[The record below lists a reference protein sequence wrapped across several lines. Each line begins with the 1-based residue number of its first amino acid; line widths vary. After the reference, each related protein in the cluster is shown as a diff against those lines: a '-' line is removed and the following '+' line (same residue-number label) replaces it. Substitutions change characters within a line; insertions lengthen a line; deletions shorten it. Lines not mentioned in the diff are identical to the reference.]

1 MVSGDT
7 VASAVLWDIDGTL
20 LSAKGSGARCFRDA
34 LTEVAGHPWPAGP
47 HDFGGRTDVDIGSM
61 ILLAAA
67 PDGPVDPEVLTRLLT
82 TVERMY
88 ETREVE
94 FAGTTVALPGVH
106 DAVDA
111 LDAAGVLQTVVTGNM
126 ASIARRKLRA
136 VRLADRLRLDLGAY
150 GDDHADRAELMA
162 AAVAHLATAVSPP
175 APLGRTWII
184 GDTPRDLAA
193 ARAVGAR
200 CALVAT
206 GTFPIDVLAELDADV
221 VLPDLTAPDDLL
233 ALIVDP

>member
-1 MVSGDT
+1 MVPGGT
-7 VASAVLWDIDGTL
+7 VTSAVLWDIDGTL

-34 LTEVAGHPWPAGP
+34 LVEVAGHPWPAGP

-67 PDGPVDPEVLTRLLT
+67 PDGPVDPWVLTRLLT
-82 TVERMY
+82 TVERIY
-88 ETREVE
+88 ETREAE

-106 DAVDA
+106 RAVDA

-136 VRLADRLRLDLGAY
+136 VGLAERLRLDLGAY

-162 AAVAHLATAVSPP
+162 AAVAHLAVATSPSP
-175 APLGRTWII
+175 TLGSTWII

-206 GTFPIDVLAELDADV
+206 GTFALDALAELDADA
-221 VLPDLTAPDDLL
+221 VLPDLTAADELV
-233 ALIVDP
+233 ALIVGG

>member
-1 MVSGDT
+1 MGSGDT

-88 ETREVE
+88 ETREAE

-136 VRLADRLRLDLGAY
+136 VGLDERLRLDLGAY
-150 GDDHADRAELMA
+150 GDDHADRAALMA
-162 AAVAHLATAVSPP
+162 AAVERLGRSRRRRRHRSSAPGSSATRPATSPPP
-175 APLGRTWII
+175 APSA
-184 GDTPRDLAA
+184 PA
-193 ARAVGAR
+193 ARSSPPGR
-200 CALVAT
+200 SRSTSWPSSTPTSSCPT
-206 GTFPIDVLAELDADV
+206 SRPPTSCSR
-221 VLPDLTAPDDLL
+221 
-233 ALIVDP
+233 

>member
-1 MVSGDT
+1 M
-7 VASAVLWDIDGTL
+7 
-20 LSAKGSGARCFRDA
+20 
-34 LTEVAGHPWPAGP
+34 
-47 HDFGGRTDVDIGSM
+47 
-61 ILLAAA
+61 
-67 PDGPVDPEVLTRLLT
+67 
-82 TVERMY
+82 
-88 ETREVE
+88 
-94 FAGTTVALPGVH
+94 
-106 DAVDA
+106 
-111 LDAAGVLQTVVTGNM
+111 LQTVVTGNM

-136 VRLADRLRLDLGAY
+136 VGLADRLRLDLGAY

-206 GTFPIDVLAELDADV
+206 GTFPIDVLADLDADV
-221 VLPDLTAPDDLL
+221 VLPDLTAPDELL
-233 ALIVDP
+233 ELIVAG